1 MSRTSMPSQAIRWV
15 WLGILALAMGSRLL
29 GLSGTPLSPGESGA
43 ALSAWDTVST
53 GIWPATADSPL
64 LLTSQ
69 ALLFALLGPSEVTAR
84 LLPALSGVLL
94 VGLPFLWRKDL
105 GDLGAL
111 VAAGLLLASPLSL
124 FTARRVDGTPL
135 AVLGGALVV
144 TVILQAL
151 AGADTDTHRHEFLLA
166 LGLTLGLT
174 GGVPFYD
181 VTIAGCAAC
190 WVIHRAAPRE
200 KIALRWKRASVTGIG
215 LSLLVSLAFGL
226 HWSGWAGVADGAAAW
241 WAEWLSPAE
250 RSTSPLGMLLLY
262 EPLLLISAVTG
273 LLLLVNRHTADRHPL
288 ARAFALWA
296 VGATLLVAV
305 RPGSAPEALS
315 ATILPLALLGGLA
328 TDRLWSH
335 LPPES
340 LRWLGLHV
348 LTSALFWVPGLLAL
362 AHHSSSFASNDQ
374 IAIIILGLVVLVA
387 LQVMLFLIFLMHLP
401 SKYLWRS
408 ALLGIGVIFLF
419 LQLSFGAGLAFVRS
433 DSATEPA
440 IRVAG
445 SRDLQN
451 LGQAALEI
459 AVTRNER
466 ADSLDIVLI
475 DQNEDLTHLIRWA
488 LRDFG
493 GLRLASGW
501 PTDGAA
507 LVISPGAEAMP
518 APDTSETWQGLP
530 FVAMTRAAAPAPA
543 CRQLVPLDCRDAVSW
558 YLYRRSPVLPTATYA
573 ILWQAALP
581 TD

>member
-1 MSRTSMPSQAIRWV
+1 
-15 WLGILALAMGSRLL
+15 
-29 GLSGTPLSPGESGA
+29 
-43 ALSAWDTVST
+43 
-53 GIWPATADSPL
+53 
-64 LLTSQ
+64 
-69 ALLFALLGPSEVTAR
+69 
-84 LLPALSGVLL
+84 
-94 VGLPFLWRKDL
+94 
-105 GDLGAL
+105 
-111 VAAGLLLASPLSL
+111 
-124 FTARRVDGTPL
+124 
-135 AVLGGALVV
+135 
-144 TVILQAL
+144 
-151 AGADTDTHRHEFLLA
+151 
-166 LGLTLGLT
+166 
-174 GGVPFYD
+174 
-181 VTIAGCAAC
+181 
-190 WVIHRAAPRE
+190 
-200 KIALRWKRASVTGIG
+200 
-215 LSLLVSLAFGL
+215 
-226 HWSGWAGVADGAAAW
+226 
-241 WAEWLSPAE
+241 
-250 RSTSPLGMLLLY
+250 
-262 EPLLLISAVTG
+262 
-273 LLLLVNRHTADRHPL
+273 
-288 ARAFALWA
+288 
-296 VGATLLVAV
+296 
-305 RPGSAPEALS
+305 
-315 ATILPLALLGGLA
+315 
-328 TDRLWSH
+328 
-335 LPPES
+335 
-340 LRWLGLHV
+340 V

-362 AHHSSSFASNDQ
+362 AQHSSSFASNDQ

-387 LQVMLFLIFLMHLP
+387 LQVMLLLIFLMHLP